1 MYYRPNSN
9 RAPSSDDVGI
19 SFPLL
24 ESWNPMTKV
33 ATVVAEVNGSRVL
46 CRISLKIL
54 QKRFHAS
61 AEDPMRAVVENRWII
76 EAAARTLLE
85 NEAYEEDGSI
95 VIRHRDI

>member
-1 MYYRPNSN
+1 MYYRLTSN
-9 RAPSSDDVGI
+9 RAPSDDITI

-24 ESWNPMTKV
+24 ESWNPMTRV

-54 QKRFHAS
+54 KERFHAS
-61 AEDPMRAVVENRWII
+61 AENPMQAVVENRWII
-76 EAAARTLLE
+76 EAAARTLIE
-85 NEAYEEDGSI
+85 NEAYERDGSI

>member
-1 MYYRPNSN
+1 
-9 RAPSSDDVGI
+9 
-19 SFPLL
+19 
-24 ESWNPMTKV
+24 MTKV

-54 QKRFHAS
+54 KERFHAS
-61 AEDPMRAVVENRWII
+61 AENPMEAIVENRSII
-76 EAAARTLLE
+76 EAAARTLIE